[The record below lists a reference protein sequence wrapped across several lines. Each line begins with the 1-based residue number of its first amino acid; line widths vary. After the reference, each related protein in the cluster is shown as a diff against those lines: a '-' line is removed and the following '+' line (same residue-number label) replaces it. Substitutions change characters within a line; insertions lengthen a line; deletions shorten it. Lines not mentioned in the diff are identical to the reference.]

1 MCKQVFNG
9 FFVLSE
15 KNNRFYLKQNLYL
28 MVNVR
33 RRKMYSEDM
42 FTCEKSFKE
51 KLKNLTAQKDQFA
64 KDSDFIFNL
73 KKIVDV
79 NIYENGFV
87 VEYMVEHTEI
97 LNIVILSEWVSNIEV
112 LDNNEAL
119 RFCLKIII
127 KIGMRQF

>member
-1 MCKQVFNG
+1 
-9 FFVLSE
+9 
-15 KNNRFYLKQNLYL
+15 

-51 KLKNLTAQKDQFA
+51 KLKNLTARKDQFA

-87 VEYMVEHTEI
+87 VEYMVEYTEI
-97 LNIVILSEWVSNIEV
+97 LNIVILSEWVSNTEV

>member
-1 MCKQVFNG
+1 
-9 FFVLSE
+9 
-15 KNNRFYLKQNLYL
+15 

-127 KIGMRQF
+127 KIDMRQF